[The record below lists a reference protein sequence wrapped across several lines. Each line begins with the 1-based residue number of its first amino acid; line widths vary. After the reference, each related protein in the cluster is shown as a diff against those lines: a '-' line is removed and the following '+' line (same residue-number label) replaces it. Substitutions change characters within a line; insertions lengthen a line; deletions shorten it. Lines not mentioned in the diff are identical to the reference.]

1 MNALIMPKATAVW
14 LLDNTTLTFEQIA
27 NFCNLHLLEVQAIA
41 DGDVAVGIMGSNP
54 LTHNQ
59 LTEEE
64 LQKGLQDSTYH
75 LQHPKRE
82 DVGVKRE
89 RTSSRYTPI
98 ARRQDKPDA
107 ISWLIRHH
115 GELSDAQIILLI
127 GTTKATINNIRQ
139 RRHWNVQQI
148 KPRDPIELGL
158 CTQQQLNAAIAQA
171 EKRKLASE
179 KASLR
184 PKKAAPVKKDPT
196 TKKTTATKKATAAK
210 AKAPKKAVKKTAK
223 ASKPK

>member
-27 NFCNLHLLEVQAIA
+27 AFCNLHILEVQAIA
-41 DGDVAVGIMGSNP
+41 DGEVAVGIIGINP
-54 LTHNQ
+54 VAHNQ

-64 LQKGLQDSTYH
+64 LQKGMKDPAYH
-75 LQHPKRE
+75 LKHRKNE
-82 DVGVKRE
+82 EVGVKRE

-107 ISWLIRHH
+107 ITWLVRHH
-115 GELSDAQIILLI
+115 PELSDAQIITLI
-127 GTTKATINNIRQ
+127 GTTKTTIDNIRQ

-158 CTQQQLNAAIAQA
+158 CTQQQLNEAI
-171 EKRKLASE
+171 E
-179 KASLR
+179 KAHKRQDASQAAALNPKKVSA
-184 PKKAAPVKKDPT
+184 PKKAAP
-196 TKKTTATKKATAAK
+196 KKTTTASKKAKPTKKK
-210 AKAPKKAVKKTAK
+210 
-223 ASKPK
+223 